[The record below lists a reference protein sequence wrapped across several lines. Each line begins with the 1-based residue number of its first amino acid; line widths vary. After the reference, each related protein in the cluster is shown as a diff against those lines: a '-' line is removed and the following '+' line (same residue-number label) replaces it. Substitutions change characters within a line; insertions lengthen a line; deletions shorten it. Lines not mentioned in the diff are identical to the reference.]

1 MNETLILTQIL
12 TGIVGGLVFALLAL
26 GLNLIFGFMGVVN
39 FAHGSFYM
47 VGAYVGLVVVGRLGA
62 GFWPALVIVPIVVG
76 LLGAVVERTLIRP
89 LYTRKEYE
97 PLLLTFGLAFV
108 LIEIVKFFF
117 GKFGLAFN
125 APAGL
130 NDALISGTF
139 FFPKYQVFLALAA
152 VAIIAALWLV
162 LEKTDIG
169 LIIRAGTQDS
179 IMIRALGIDFDRT
192 RALVFAIG
200 IGLAG
205 LAGVLH
211 APTRELSADMG
222 LLMTI
227 FAFVTVVVGGMGSYW
242 GAVVGGLLIGIVYSL
257 VSLFAQQFA
266 QVAVFAL
273 MALILL
279 VRTRGLLGTA

>member
-279 VRTRGLLGTA
+279 VRPRGLLGTA

>member
-12 TGIVGGLVFALLAL
+12 TGIVGGLVYVLLAL
-26 GLNLIFGFMGVVN
+26 GLTLIFGFMGVVN

-47 VGAYVGLVVVGRLGA
+47 VGAYVGLVVADRLGG
-62 GFWPALVIVPIVVG
+62 GFWLAVIVVPIAVG
-76 LLGAVVERTLIRP
+76 VLGGLVERTLMRP
-89 LYTRKEYE
+89 LYHRKEYE
-97 PLLLTFGLAFV
+97 PLLLTFGLTFV

-117 GKFGLAFN
+117 GKIGLAFN

-130 NDALISGTF
+130 NDAFVSGQF
-139 FFPKYQVFLALAA
+139 IFPKYQLFLALSA
-152 VAIIAALWLV
+152 VAIIVALWLL

-179 IMIRALGIDFDRT
+179 VMVRALGIDFDRT

-200 IGLAG
+200 IALAG

-222 LLMTI
+222 LLMII

-242 GAVVGGLLIGIVYSL
+242 GAVAGGLLIGVVYSL

-266 QVAVFAL
+266 QVAVFSL
-273 MALILL
+273 MALVLL
-279 VRTRGLLGTA
+279 VRPRGLLGTA

>member
-1 MNETLILTQIL
+1 MNETLVLTQIL

-108 LIEIVKFFF
+108 LIEVVKFFF

-279 VRTRGLLGTA
+279 VRPRGLLGTA